1 MAIECRDELG
11 VRKSCQIVLI
21 GSLALANE
29 GVLARP
35 PMGVVDVS
43 DGVEFAEANGSSGA
57 QKIKTKPRENCK
69 KNLSAAKVA
78 KRDEFYT
85 QYDDIKRELDLYYE
99 FNTNTFR
106 GKIIYMPCD
115 DPKKSNFNRYF
126 LDNFE
131 RFGIRRIICSCYNP
145 KGRGSL
151 FIYDGKNGSDTKTPL
166 SDVPCRE
173 LVGNG
178 DFRSDEV
185 KELCNQADVIVTNPP
200 FSLFRQFFTWIM
212 ASGKKFLVI
221 GNVNCISYKE
231 VYPYIMKNE
240 VWLGHG
246 IGRWISGFIVPAD
259 YELYGTETRIDES
272 GNHIIASNG
281 CLWLTN
287 IDHGRRHQPLKLM
300 TEAENI
306 KRSRHCD
313 VRSVGYAKY
322 DNCDA
327 IEVPHTDAIPS
338 DYKGLMGVP
347 ITFLDKYCPEQF
359 ELVRFRKGDD
369 GKDLTLNGKPPYFR
383 ILIRA
388 RDRKGFKRVRHY

>member
-1 MAIECRDELG
+1 MAIECRDEFG
-11 VRKSCQIVLI
+11 MRRSCQIVLI
-21 GSLALANE
+21 GGIALVNE
-29 GVLARP
+29 GVLAKP
-35 PMGVVDVS
+35 LPDATDVLYEVECAGTDNS
-43 DGVEFAEANGSSGA
+43 SGVERAKA
-57 QKIKTKPRENCK
+57 KPRENCK
-69 KNLSAAKVA
+69 KNLSAAKAA

-85 QYDDIKRELDLYYE
+85 QYNDIKRELDLYYE

-106 GKIIYMPCD
+106 GKVIYMPCD
-115 DPKKSNFNRYF
+115 DPRKSNFNRYF

-131 RFGIRRIICSCYNP
+131 RFGIKRIVCSCYNP
-145 KGRGSL
+145 KGKGTL
-151 FIYDGKNGSDTKTPL
+151 FTYDGRSGTEGKARL
-166 SDVPCRE
+166 SDIPCQE
-173 LVGNG
+173 LMGDG
-178 DFRSDEV
+178 DFRSNEV
-185 KELCNQADVIVTNPP
+185 RELCGQADIIVTNPP
-200 FSLFRQFFTWIM
+200 FSLFRQFFTWVM

-259 YELYGTETRIDES
+259 YELYGTETHIDTE

-306 KRSRHCD
+306 KSSRHRD
-313 VRSVGYAKY
+313 VRSIGYAKY

-327 IEVPHTDAIPS
+327 IEVSHTDAIPS

-369 GKDLTLNGKPPYFR
+369 GKDLTLNGRPPYFR

-388 RDRKGFKRVRHY
+388 RDC